1 MGRISSHI
9 RSNVYGLVAIFI
21 ALGGTA
27 YAIDGPLAGQNT
39 VGSSDIINSE
49 VFGADIRANQ
59 VASSDVRDDTLSD
72 GGLTAADL
80 QAGSVGTS
88 EVDGSLSGADV
99 ADGSLTDD
107 DIADTSSLGTAEIDE
122 STLFN
127 DNSLTGADVASE
139 SLTGTDI
146 TSLTGADIVDGQ
158 ITGSDVSESS
168 LGQVPDAD
176 TVDGVSARSFEYRAN
191 TSGATTTVMNM
202 GGLAL
207 KADCDAFSGDS
218 QVELFADSA
227 VDGSTIYAVD
237 EPAAD
242 PSNNFT
248 RETPFDA
255 ADANLQLIF
264 ADANTVIEVGMV
276 TVFFRGGPA
285 SGINAASDDVVTAE
299 LTYEASGGDCAMWGT
314 ALGGAD

>member
-1 MGRISSHI
+1 MGRISHHI

-39 VGSSDIINSE
+39 VGSSDIINGE

-59 VASSDVRDDTLSD
+59 VASSDVRDDSLAN

-88 EVDGSLSGADV
+88 EVDGSLTGDDV
-99 ADGSLTDD
+99 ADGALDTA
-107 DIADTSSLGTAEIDE
+107 DINE

-127 DNSLTGADVASE
+127 DNSLTGTDVASD

-158 ITGSDVSESS
+158 ITGSDVNESS
-168 LGQVPDAD
+168 LGTVPQAD
-176 TVDGVSARSFEYRAN
+176 TIDGVSARSFEYRGS
-191 TSGATTTVMNM
+191 TSGGTTTVMNM

-207 KADCDAFSGDS
+207 KADCDAFNGNAKI
-218 QVELFADSA
+218 ELFADSA
-227 VDGSTIYAVD
+227 VDGSTLYAID
-237 EPAAD
+237 EPLGD
-242 PSNNFT
+242 PGNNLT
-248 RETPFDA
+248 RVSPFDA
-255 ADANLQLIF
+255 ADANEQLIF
-264 ADANTVIEVGMV
+264 VDASPPLEVGKV
-276 TVFFRGGPA
+276 GVYFRGGP
-285 SGINAASDDVVTAE
+285 STGVDTASDDVVTVE
-299 LTYEASGGDCAMWGT
+299 LAYEAGGSCGLWGT